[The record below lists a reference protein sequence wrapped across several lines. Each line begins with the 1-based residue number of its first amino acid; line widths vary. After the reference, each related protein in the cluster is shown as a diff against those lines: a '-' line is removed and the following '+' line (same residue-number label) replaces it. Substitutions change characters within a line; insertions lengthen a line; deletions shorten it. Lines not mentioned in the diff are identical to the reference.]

1 MIEYPMDVIRELAS
15 LRTQAEK
22 GVGILAEAEKNY
34 VMLSMEADKQE
45 SLAFLEAG
53 GAVAERQHI
62 ARLKSFE
69 AKQAAELARVE
80 VNRVKLK
87 LKQISEAQ
95 MNVQSQSRMIELEYK
110 TTR

>member
-1 MIEYPMDVIRELAS
+1 MIEYPMDVIRELAA

-22 GVGILAEAEKNY
+22 GIGILAEAEKNY
-34 VMLSMEADKQE
+34 VMLSMEADRLE

-53 GAVAERQHI
+53 GAVAERTHV
-62 ARLKSFE
+62 ARLKSLD

-87 LKQISEAQ
+87 LKQISEGQ
-95 MNVQSQSRMIELEYK
+95 MNVQSQARMIELEYK
-110 TTR
+110 STK